1 MASNFTNSS
10 ISAISLHDQKY
21 NLKLVP
27 FHATEAEWL
36 EINYVPKQAEIILYD
51 IDQEHNYLR
60 FKIGDGLNQV
70 KSLPFSI
77 MSKTEAE
84 KYIDSQIASAGHL
97 KRVVLDMDEELPSID
112 EADRETIYM
121 KKSSEYHLVADV
133 YDEYMVINDA
143 WEIIGNT
150 RVDLSGYLETIT
162 TGIGL
167 KETKEANNTHIE
179 IDTEVVFICNKQSA
193 CRRKLCRTGKVIFLS
208 GLNGIFIT
216 HGPERLGAAGVTE
229 HQRPNTP
236 VIVKMNVR
244 LADAIHGRPAGD
256 DRNLIKGRI
265 HIRHQIDNG
274 VAINVSLRFSAC
286 RSCRNDG
293 NAPEQSENQRK

>member
-21 NLKLVP
+21 NLKSVP

-70 KSLPFSI
+70 SSLPFAI

-84 KYIDSQIASAGHL
+84 MYINSQIASAGHL
-97 KRVVLDMDEELPSID
+97 KRVILNIDEELPSID
-112 EADRETIYM
+112 KADRDTIYM
-121 KKSSEYHLVADV
+121 KKSSEYYLVADI
-133 YDEYMVINDA
+133 YDEYMVINDT

-150 RVDLSGYLETIT
+150 RVDLSEYLKTIT

-167 KETKEANNTHIE
+167 KATKEANNAHVE
-179 IDTEVVFICNKQSA
+179 IDTEVVF
-193 CRRKLCRTGKVIFLS
+193 V
-208 GLNGIFIT
+208 LNCGT
-216 HGPERLGAAGVTE
+216 ATE
-229 HQRPNTP
+229 
-236 VIVKMNVR
+236 
-244 LADAIHGRPAGD
+244 
-256 DRNLIKGRI
+256 LI
-265 HIRHQIDNG
+265 D
-274 VAINVSLRFSAC
+274 
-286 RSCRNDG
+286 
-293 NAPEQSENQRK
+293 